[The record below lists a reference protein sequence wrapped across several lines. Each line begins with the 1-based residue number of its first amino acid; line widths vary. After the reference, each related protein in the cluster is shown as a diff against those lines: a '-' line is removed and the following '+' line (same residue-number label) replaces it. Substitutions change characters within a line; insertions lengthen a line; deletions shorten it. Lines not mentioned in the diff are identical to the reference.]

1 MLLIYWEDQK
11 KLWHIFVNNEE
22 IEDID
27 SSFVELEEYINNQ
40 MKEESLVEI
49 AKLKNYI
56 IYSADLQ
63 KIGTETII

>member
-1 MLLIYWEDQK
+1 
-11 KLWHIFVNNEE
+11 
-22 IEDID
+22 
-27 SSFVELEEYINNQ
+27 